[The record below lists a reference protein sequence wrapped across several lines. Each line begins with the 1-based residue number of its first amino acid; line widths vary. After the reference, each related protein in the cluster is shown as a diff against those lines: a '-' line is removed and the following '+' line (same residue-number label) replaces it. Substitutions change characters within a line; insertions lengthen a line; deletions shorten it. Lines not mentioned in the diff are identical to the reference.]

1 MSPEQPSPSQLVVD
15 SLDRPDV
22 QTAGVPHDALGD
34 PPHLDQPLGMD
45 AFENRWLAQ
54 ALRWHTND
62 AFYSAASLIGGLL
75 LMEVFARI
83 VELSYFPPVS
93 HVLGR
98 LWRLTADGEILGDLG
113 RSVLNLLVG
122 FVISALAGVA
132 VGIAMGRYKIVEK
145 MLDPYVTALMTAPTV
160 VFAPIYFSV
169 FGLARWSIIALIV
182 QYSVFIIIVNTVTAV
197 QSVDRELIEM
207 ASVFGAGERQRLR
220 LIVFPASLPLIM
232 AGLRLG
238 MGRAVKGMINGELL
252 IAVVG
257 LGATS
262 QEFARSRDAEGV
274 FAVLIVVIVVALLAT
289 KLVELVD
296 RHVSSWLPNSQR

>member
-1 MSPEQPSPSQLVVD
+1 MSTEHAASPQLVAD
-15 SLDRPDV
+15 SLERPDPSAV
-22 QTAGVPHDALGD
+22 GVPHDGLGD
-34 PPHLDQPLGMD
+34 PPPLDSPLGVP
-45 AFENRWLAQ
+45 ALENRWLDRAVG
-54 ALRWHTND
+54 WGSSD
-62 AFYSAASLIGGLL
+62 GFYSAASLIGGLL

-83 VELSYFPPVS
+83 ITLSYFPTVS
-93 HVLGR
+93 HVLQR
-98 LWRLTADGEILGDLG
+98 LWRLTADGQILSDLG
-113 RSVLNLLVG
+113 RSVVNLVFG
-122 FVISALAGVA
+122 FAIAAALGIA
-132 VGIAMGRYKIVEK
+132 VGILMGRYKLIEK
-145 MLDPYVTALMTAPTV
+145 MLDPYVVALMTAPTV

-197 QSVDRELIEM
+197 QTVDRELIEM
-207 ASVFGAGERQRLR
+207 ASVFGAGERKRLR
-220 LIVFPASLPLIM
+220 LIVFPAALPLIM

-274 FAVLIVVIVVALLAT
+274 FAVLIVVIVVALAAT
-289 KLVELVD
+289 KVVETID
-296 RHVSSWLPNSQR
+296 RRVSSWLPNSQR